1 MDKLT
6 RFLPPLAVL
15 AITLACM
22 AAPAAA
28 PQATQPPAASAL
40 PGVPAETASAVQ
52 PPQPGIGPT
61 LGSGSLWLNIV
72 SPLDQAVV
80 NVAQIEVVIQA
91 PPDTV
96 VTVNDEIL
104 IVGLEGQFTTAVSLV
119 EGPNAIEIVASD
131 SEGNEIDAILTVLYQ
146 P

>member
-40 PGVPAETASAVQ
+40 PGVPTETASAVQ
-52 PPQPGIGPT
+52 SAQPGAGPT

-104 IVGLEGQFTTAVSLV
+104 IVGPEGQFTTAVSLA